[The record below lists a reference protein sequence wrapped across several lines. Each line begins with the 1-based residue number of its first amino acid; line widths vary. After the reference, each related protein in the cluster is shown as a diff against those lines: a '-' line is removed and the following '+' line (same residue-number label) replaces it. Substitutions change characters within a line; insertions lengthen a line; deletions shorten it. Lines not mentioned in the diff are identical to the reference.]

1 MAALYIHIPFCHKAC
16 TYCNFHFST
25 SLQHKNELIEQLCKE
40 IEYRKDYLSS
50 QVLQSI
56 YFGGGTPSL
65 LSMQDLHQI
74 LETVYHHFTVMP
86 EAEITLEANPDDLHR
101 DKLRDL
107 QAAGINRLSLGIQSF
122 FDEDLLYMNRSHNA
136 SQALQCLNDIAATG
150 FDSFSADLI
159 FGYPLLSDDKWQSN
173 IQTLLDARAP
183 HISGYA
189 MTVEPKT
196 ALASFIKKKQEPPID
211 SSQAARQF
219 ETLMDQLE
227 SAGYEH
233 YEISNYALPKK
244 RAIHNSSYWKGEP
257 YLGIGP
263 SAHSFDG
270 ESRQWNVA
278 NNALYI
284 RSLLAGQIPYE
295 KEMLSDSEKC
305 NEQIM
310 IRLRTIEGLDTLI
323 VKEFLS
329 ENDYQQWSKTRNR
342 LLQEDYL
349 YAHQSQLFLSRKGK
363 LFADYVAAEL
373 FV

>member
-1 MAALYIHIPFCHKAC
+1 MAALYIHIPVCHKAC

-40 IEYRKDYLSS
+40 IEYRKDYLSG

-65 LSMQDLHQI
+65 LPMQDLHQI

-173 IQTLLDARAP
+173 IQTLLDAGAP

-196 ALASFIKKKQEPPID
+196 ALAAFIKKKQEPPID

-219 ETLMDQLE
+219 ETLMSQLE

-323 VKEFLS
+323 VKNFLS

>member
-25 SLQHKNELIEQLCKE
+25 SLQSKNELIEQLCKE
-40 IEYRKDYLSS
+40 IVYRKDYLSG
-50 QVLQSI
+50 QALQSI

-74 LETVYHHFTVMP
+74 LETIHHHFVLMP

-107 QAAGINRLSLGIQSF
+107 QSAGINRLSLGIQSF

-136 SQALQCLNDIAATG
+136 AQALQCLHDIAATG

-196 ALASFIKKKQEPPID
+196 ALAAFIKKKQEPPID

-219 ETLMDQLE
+219 ETLMSQLE
-227 SAGYEH
+227 NAGYEH

-310 IRLRTIEGLDTLI
+310 IRLRTIEGLDTQI
-323 VKEFLS
+323 VKNFLS
-329 ENDYQQWSKTRNR
+329 ENDYQQWSKIRDR

-349 YAHQSQLFLSRKGK
+349 YVHQSQLFLSRKGK

>member
-323 VKEFLS
+323 VKNFLS

>member
-40 IEYRKDYLSS
+40 IEYRKDYLSG

-173 IQTLLDARAP
+173 IQTLLDAGAP

-196 ALASFIKKKQEPPID
+196 ALAAFIKKKQEPPID

-219 ETLMDQLE
+219 ETLMSQLE

-284 RSLLAGQIPYE
+284 QSLLARQIPYE

-329 ENDYQQWSKTRNR
+329 EHDFHQWIQTRNR
-342 LLQEDYL
+342 LLQQDYL
-349 YAHQSQLFLSRKGK
+349 HAQQDQLFLSRKGK